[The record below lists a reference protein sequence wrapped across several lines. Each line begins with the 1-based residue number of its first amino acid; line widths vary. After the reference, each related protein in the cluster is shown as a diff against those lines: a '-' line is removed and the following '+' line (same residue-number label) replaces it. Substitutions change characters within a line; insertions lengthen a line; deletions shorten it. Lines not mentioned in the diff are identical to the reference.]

1 MSEIIKTRAVVISKL
16 NFGETSKIVTF
27 FTENHGKFT
36 GIIKGARSPKSKIGK
51 AADVLNLVELQYYH
65 KENRE
70 IQLVSGVEILNY
82 FYGIKNDLD
91 KLKYA
96 STILEPLIVLT
107 VEHEVNEKLF
117 RGVVRI
123 LELINESIDDAKVLL
138 VKFLVFFIKELGY
151 ELKLD
156 SCSSC
161 GTVIDEMENISYDF
175 AHGLSCRECTSS
187 ASGNYLIS
195 KELLK
200 ILYCINQRKSFTY
213 TDSDLTK
220 LIKFFER
227 FLMFHFSEFK
237 GFRTLNMI

>member
-1 MSEIIKTRAVVISKL
+1 MSEIIKTRALVLSKL
-16 NFGETSKIVTF
+16 NYGETSKIVAF
-27 FTENHGKFT
+27 YTEDNGKFT

-51 AADVLNLVELQYYH
+51 AADVLNLVEIQYYQ

-82 FYGIKNDLD
+82 FPKIKSDLD

-96 STILEPLIVLT
+96 STIIEPLIYLT

-117 RGVVRI
+117 RGVIKI
-123 LELINESIDDAKVLL
+123 LELMNDSADDLKVLAI
-138 VKFLVFFIKELGY
+138 KFLNFFIKELGF
-151 ELKLD
+151 ELKFD
-156 SCSSC
+156 SCSLC
-161 GTVIDEMENISYDF
+161 GTEINQNEDLAYDF
-175 AHGLSCRECTSS
+175 SHGLLCPDCSHNSK
-187 ASGNYLIS
+187 GNYFIQ

-200 ILYCINQRKSFTY
+200 ILYCIKHRKSFKY
-213 TDSDLTK
+213 NDSDLIK

-227 FLMFHFSEFK
+227 FLMFQFSEFK